1 LKNLFNQGKAI
12 MAIQSLK
19 ILVVDDDMINLKLL
33 KSMLMKTSKVAEVI
47 EAKNGADAI
56 ELLKIHNDIDIILL
70 DIIMPVMGGIEMLKV
85 VRADENLKQL
95 PIIVLT
101 TDETKKTEALE
112 TGANGFLM
120 KPIRERDLL
129 PKIEQLLI

>member
-1 LKNLFNQGKAI
+1 MAQNLTVLA
-12 MAIQSLK
+12 
-19 ILVVDDDMINLKLL
+19 VDDDFINLKLL
-33 KSMLMKTSKVAEVI
+33 KSMLGKMEEVGEVV

-56 ELLKIHNDIDIILL
+56 NVLKERNDIDMILL
-70 DIIMPVMGGIEMLKV
+70 DIIMPVMGGLEMLQV

-112 TGANGFLM
+112 KGANGFLM
-120 KPIRERDLL
+120 KPVRAADVAS
-129 PKIEQLLI
+129 KIKELAL

>member
-1 LKNLFNQGKAI
+1 
-12 MAIQSLK
+12 MAERSLK
-19 ILVVDDDMINLKLL
+19 ILIVDDDMINLKLL
-33 KSMLMKTSKVAEVI
+33 KSMLMKAPIVSSIV
-47 EAKNGADAI
+47 EAMNGADAI
-56 ELLKIHNDIDIILL
+56 DALKLHDDIDIVLL

-85 VRADENLKQL
+85 VRADQNLRQV

-120 KPIRERDLL
+120 KPIRERELL
-129 PKIEQLLI
+129 PKIKQLIL